1 MRYKVGGNIVDDE
14 YNINVNLIIGIF
26 RTACLLSIFYF
37 AGSLK
42 AATIYS
48 SPVSGQV
55 GGAASYATGNY
66 YHQIYQNT
74 GQSYQLDQFA
84 LHVYVGGSSSTHNL
98 TGTYGLEVYDYSAG
112 SKGSLLGSF
121 TASTISSQF
130 TNGSS
135 AFRTFTFDLAPGAI
149 TIPTQDGIF
158 LLFKTTD
165 SATTYT
171 HASGINA
178 STGWSVGGKFLSSGT
193 FYNVGST
200 LGTVSVSAVPEPS
213 ALSLLAVGL
222 GGLALIRRC
231 RT

>member
-1 MRYKVGGNIVDDE
+1 MRVFTAFLRNSC
-14 YNINVNLIIGIF
+14 LIG
-26 RTACLLSIFYF
+26 IFYF
-37 AGSLK
+37 AGSLN
-42 AATIYS
+42 AATIFS
-48 SPVSGQV
+48 SPVSGEV
-55 GGAASYATGNY
+55 GFGGSYTTGNY

-84 LHVYVGGSSSTHNL
+84 LHVNVGGSSSTHNL
-98 TGTYGLEVYDYSAG
+98 TGTYGLEVYAYSAG
-112 SKGSLLGSF
+112 SRGSLLGTF

-130 TNGSS
+130 SSGSS

-149 TIPTQDGIF
+149 TIPKQNGVF

-165 SATTYT
+165 SAATYT

-178 STGWSVGGKFLSSGT
+178 SSGWSVGGKVLISGA

-200 LGTVSVSAVPEPS
+200 LGTVSASVVPEPS

-222 GGLALIRRC
+222 GGWAVMRYRRP
-231 RT
+231 RI

>member
-1 MRYKVGGNIVDDE
+1 LN
-14 YNINVNLIIGIF
+14 
-26 RTACLLSIFYF
+26 
-37 AGSLK
+37 
-42 AATIYS
+42 AATIFS
-48 SPVSGQV
+48 SPVSGEV
-55 GGAASYATGNY
+55 GFGGSYTTGNY

-84 LHVYVGGSSSTHNL
+84 LHVNVGGSSSTHNL
-98 TGTYGLEVYDYSAG
+98 TGTYGLEVYAYSAG
-112 SKGSLLGSF
+112 SRGSLLGTF

-130 TNGSS
+130 SSGSS

-149 TIPTQDGIF
+149 TIPKQNGVF

-165 SATTYT
+165 SAATYT

-178 STGWSVGGKFLSSGT
+178 SSGWSVGGKVLISGA

-200 LGTVSVSAVPEPS
+200 LGTVSASVVPEPS

-222 GGLALIRRC
+222 GGWAVMRYRRP
-231 RT
+231 RI